1 MWLKG
6 NKQQEIKVIVCFMK
20 NYKLH
25 INPLFS
31 EWETWIIT
39 EQSLQTAH
47 LWTASPIQI
56 QHKASTKPKWNHQ
69 NKTTIHPSTIHPSII
84 QPLICILSPY
94 FWLSAKLRC
103 SQTFVFNEESAFQSS
118 NQNQAMTVHFIFEF
132 ITDWPL
138 EEFYRTH
145 TQGQKSEEKN
155 CRIQN
160 SPNTSWLTV

>member
-1 MWLKG
+1 MDHYRAIASNSTSLNCVSDSNSAHKHQQ
-6 NKQQEIKVIVCFMK
+6 NQSETTKIKQPSTHRPSI
-20 NYKLH
+20 H
-25 INPLFS
+25 PL
-31 EWETWIIT
+31 IIHP
-39 EQSLQTAH
+39 S
-47 LWTASPIQI
+47 
-56 QHKASTKPKWNHQ
+56 
-69 NKTTIHPSTIHPSII
+69 TIHPSTIHPSII
-84 QPLICILSPY
+84 QPLIFILSPY